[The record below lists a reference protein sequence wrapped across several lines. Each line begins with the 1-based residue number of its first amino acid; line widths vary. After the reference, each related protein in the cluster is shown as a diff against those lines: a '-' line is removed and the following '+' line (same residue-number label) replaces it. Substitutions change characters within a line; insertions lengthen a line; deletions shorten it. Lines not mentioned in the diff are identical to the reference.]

1 MLQQTRVDS
10 VIEYFRRFMERYPTP
25 RDLAE
30 SDLDE
35 LMGYWAGLGYYA
47 RARNLHAAA
56 CQVVEKHGGQVPD
69 DPEAFAALKGVG
81 RYTCGAVQSIAY
93 GRALP
98 VVDGN
103 VIRVLS
109 RLERIADNPKDA
121 QVLKKF
127 WARAEEELD
136 ILRPGDF
143 NQGIMEL
150 GAMVCSPRN
159 PKCEQ
164 CPLSDRCSAYSVGD
178 PEVFPTKVTRK
189 ARAREHR
196 VAAFIQDEQGR
207 VCLGRRPTSVLLGGL
222 WALPSIASQSA
233 NDLRTIGLQAGEL
246 LAQIEHAFTHKV
258 WTVSVVAARGKPTG
272 GEYEKYAYFSVE
284 EMNALGLTGPS
295 LKALRQI
302 GIKIRHRR
310 GAGKKK
316 GEPTTSV

>member
-56 CQVVEKHGGQVPD
+56 CQVVETHGGQVPD

-159 PKCEQ
+159 P
-164 CPLSDRCSAYSVGD
+164 
-178 PEVFPTKVTRK
+178 
-189 ARAREHR
+189 
-196 VAAFIQDEQGR
+196 
-207 VCLGRRPTSVLLGGL
+207 
-222 WALPSIASQSA
+222 
-233 NDLRTIGLQAGEL
+233 
-246 LAQIEHAFTHKV
+246 
-258 WTVSVVAARGKPTG
+258 
-272 GEYEKYAYFSVE
+272 
-284 EMNALGLTGPS
+284 EM
-295 LKALRQI
+295 
-302 GIKIRHRR
+302 
-310 GAGKKK
+310 
-316 GEPTTSV
+316 